1 MNKEEI
7 ENYKKEYDNMSL
19 CDLADEL
26 VEPLFTVKKELTKT
40 IYIHYAEERD
50 KNYKLQQQNKKY
62 KEVIDKAIK
71 CIYYSTKYRN
81 SADIYQF
88 VDIESEILEPLKF
101 ILELN
106 EENGNA
112 YLKEFNDWLKEEE

>member
-1 MNKEEI
+1 MNNEEI

-62 KEVIDKAIK
+62 KEVIEKAINY
-71 CIYYSTKYRN
+71 IYDEVKREGFHHYLDDK
-81 SADIYQF
+81 
-88 VDIESEILEPLKF
+88 DIEELLK
-101 ILELN
+101 I
-106 EENGNA
+106 
-112 YLKEFNDWLKEEE
+112 LKEEE